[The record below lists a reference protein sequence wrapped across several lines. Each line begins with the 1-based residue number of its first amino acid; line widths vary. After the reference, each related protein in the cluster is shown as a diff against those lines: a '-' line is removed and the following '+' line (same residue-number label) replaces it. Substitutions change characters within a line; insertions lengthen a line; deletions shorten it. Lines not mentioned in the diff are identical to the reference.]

1 MLTDHIAPSPKRSRD
16 RAQRTPRRTWG
27 IAAASAASLLLLVGC
42 GTTVEGQGHS
52 VLFNANTVGGLPV
65 VDGPTGIRPDSPQPT
80 GDVHYGDGSEADK
93 VAVLSVNDVE
103 EYWKSH
109 YGDPL
114 QGSFEP
120 IANLASYDSTQHG
133 PILCGQDQYGDPNA
147 FFCPRADL
155 MAWDRGQLV
164 PTGIKYFGEPSI
176 AAMVAHEYG
185 HAVQYMAKIVDR
197 FTPVIVREQQADCFA
212 GTYIRWV
219 AEGSSKRF
227 SLNTSDGLNKVLAG
241 IITIRDPI
249 LTQDD
254 EQMIEDGHGTA
265 LDRISAFQTGF
276 VDGIAACAKID
287 MDSVEANR
295 GDLPMMLKDNDRD
308 NGEISVDQRI
318 VTSLIDTLNQIF
330 HPKQPPSVSFQ
341 AGAPPCAD
349 AKTTSPAS
357 YCPATNTITVDLAG
371 LQALGRPADTKD
383 HVLVQGDNTAMSVL
397 TSRYMLALQHERGTK
412 IDTAAAALRTAC
424 LTGVAQRKMAE
435 PSGQDAP
442 LRLTAGDLDEA
453 VAGLLNNGLAASDVN
468 GNTVAAGFTRIMA
481 FRSGLLNPDTDRCF
495 TRFP

>member
-1 MLTDHIAPSPKRSRD
+1 
-16 RAQRTPRRTWG
+16 
-27 IAAASAASLLLLVGC
+27 
-42 GTTVEGQGHS
+42 
-52 VLFNANTVGGLPV
+52 
-65 VDGPTGIRPDSPQPT
+65 
-80 GDVHYGDGSEADK
+80 
-93 VAVLSVNDVE
+93 
-103 EYWKSH
+103 
-109 YGDPL
+109 
-114 QGSFEP
+114 
-120 IANLASYDSTQHG
+120 
-133 PILCGQDQYGDPNA
+133 
-147 FFCPRADL
+147 
-155 MAWDRGQLV
+155 
-164 PTGIKYFGEPSI
+164 
-176 AAMVAHEYG
+176 
-185 HAVQYMAKIVDR
+185 
-197 FTPVIVREQQADCFA
+197 
-212 GTYIRWV
+212 
-219 AEGSSKRF
+219 
-227 SLNTSDGLNKVLAG
+227 
-241 IITIRDPI
+241 
-249 LTQDD
+249 
-254 EQMIEDGHGTA
+254 
-265 LDRISAFQTGF
+265 
-276 VDGIAACAKID
+276 

-295 GDLPMMLKDNDRD
+295 GDLPMMLKDNDSD
-308 NGEISVDQRI
+308 NGDISVDQRI

-435 PSGQDAP
+435 PSRQDAP